1 MGKLEYDIQKRARA
15 GTAATF
21 RAVVAGYI
29 IYLGWKIAT
38 AEGSSMPPLAAKL
51 IGVAFITAALAF
63 GVYTWKRW
71 RLDLEAAR
79 LPETEDEEIAEEIDD
94 GEDAEP

>member
-1 MGKLEYDIQKRARA
+1 MKLEYDIQKRARA

-21 RAVVAGYI
+21 RAVVAAYL

-38 AEGSSMPPLAAKL
+38 AGDGSMPPLAARL
-51 IGVAFITAALAF
+51 IGCAFIVAAIAF
-63 GVYTWKRW
+63 GIYTWKRW

-79 LPETEDEEIAEEIDD
+79 LPESGEEQIQERGEEQ
-94 GEDAEP
+94 P

>member
-1 MGKLEYDIQKRARA
+1 MKLEYDIQKRARA

-29 IYLGWKIAT
+29 AYLGWQIAT
-38 AEGSSMPPLAAKL
+38 AGDSSMPPLAARL
-51 IGVAFITAALAF
+51 IGCAFIVAAIAF
-63 GVYTWKRW
+63 GIYTWKRW

-79 LPETEDEEIAEEIDD
+79 LPEDTQAQEE
-94 GEDAEP
+94 GENPS

>member
-1 MGKLEYDIQKRARA
+1 MKLEYDIQKRARA

-29 IYLGWKIAT
+29 AYLGWKIAT
-38 AEGSSMPPLAAKL
+38 AEGGSMPLLAARL
-51 IGVAFITAALAF
+51 IGCAFIVAAIAF
-63 GVYTWKRW
+63 GIYTWKRW

-79 LPETEDEEIAEEIDD
+79 LPEDEETQEG
-94 GEDAEP
+94 GEDQA

>member
-1 MGKLEYDIQKRARA
+1 MKLEYDIQKRARA

-29 IYLGWKIAT
+29 AYLGWKIAT
-38 AEGSSMPPLAAKL
+38 AGGGSMPPLAAKL
-51 IGVAFITAALAF
+51 IATAFIVAAIAF
-63 GVYTWKRW
+63 GIYTWKRW

-79 LPETEDEEIAEEIDD
+79 LPEDD
-94 GEDAEP
+94 GEAQEEGEDQA

>member
-1 MGKLEYDIQKRARA
+1 MKLEYDIQKRARA

-29 IYLGWKIAT
+29 AYLGWKIAT
-38 AEGSSMPPLAAKL
+38 AEGSTMSPLVAKL
-51 IGVAFITAALAF
+51 ISCAFLVAAVAFGI
-63 GVYTWKRW
+63 YTWKRW

-79 LPETEDEEIAEEIDD
+79 LPEDAQTQEEGEEQ
-94 GEDAEP
+94 A

>member
-29 IYLGWKIAT
+29 AYLGWKVAT
-38 AEGSSMPPLAAKL
+38 AEGSSMPPLAARL
-51 IGVAFITAALAF
+51 IGCAFIVAAIAF
-63 GVYTWKRW
+63 GIYTWKRW
-71 RLDLEAAR
+71 RLDLKAAR
-79 LPETEDEEIAEEIDD
+79 LPEDGQTQEG
-94 GEDAEP
+94 GEDQA